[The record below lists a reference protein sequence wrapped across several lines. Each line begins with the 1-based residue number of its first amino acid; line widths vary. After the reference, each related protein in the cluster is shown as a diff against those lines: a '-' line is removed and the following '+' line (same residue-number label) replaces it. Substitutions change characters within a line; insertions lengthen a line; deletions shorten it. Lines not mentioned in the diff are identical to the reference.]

1 MIFTKNADHVSL
13 GIFQLM
19 KQKNY
24 QQRAELGESYVNV
37 VHLSEDPTEIQ
48 VWKTRTPWI
57 C

>member
-1 MIFTKNADHVSL
+1 MCIFALVTMIFTKNADHVSL

-19 KQKNY
+19 KQKNS

-48 VWKTRTPWI
+48 V
-57 C
+57 